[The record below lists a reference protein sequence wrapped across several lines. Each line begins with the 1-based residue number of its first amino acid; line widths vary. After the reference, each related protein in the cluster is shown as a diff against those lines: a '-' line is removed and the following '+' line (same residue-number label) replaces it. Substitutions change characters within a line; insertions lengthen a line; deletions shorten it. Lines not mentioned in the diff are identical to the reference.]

1 MKAIVEFSQI
11 EKKILLIRDQQVLL
25 DYDVAALYEVKTKEV
40 NQAVRN
46 NPDKFPKGYLVELS
60 QDEKNELVKNF
71 DRFNQL
77 KHSTALPI
85 VFTEKGLYMLATIL
99 KSAKATQTTLAI
111 VETFAKLREL
121 SRTVASLSA
130 VREKSG
136 QKLLMQKSGAILAD
150 LLDQEL
156 RVTDAET
163 SMEIDFAVLKFRHT
177 VRRRKTA
184 DGDPR

>member
-11 EKKILLIRDQQVLL
+11 EKKILPIRNQHVLL
-25 DYDVAALYEVKTKEV
+25 DSDVAVLYEVETKRV
-40 NQAVRN
+40 NEAVRN
-46 NPDKFPKGYLVELS
+46 NPDKFPAGYLMELTR
-60 QDEKNELVKNF
+60 DEKNELVENF
-71 DRFNQL
+71 DHLRQL
-77 KHSTALPI
+77 KYSPVLP
-85 VFTEKGLYMLATIL
+85 VAFTEKGLYMLATIL

-130 VREKSG
+130 VREKAG
-136 QKLLMQKSGAILAD
+136 QKSLMQKSGTILAD
-150 LLDQEL
+150 LLDQGL

-177 VRRRKTA
+177 VRRRKAA
-184 DGDPR
+184 DGDKR

>member
-1 MKAIVEFSQI
+1 MKAIVDFSQI
-11 EKKILLIRDQQVLL
+11 EKRILPIRNQHVLL
-25 DYDVAALYEVKTKEV
+25 DSDVAALYAVETKRV
-40 NQAVRN
+40 NEAVRN
-46 NPDKFPKGYLVELS
+46 NPDKFPRGYLLELTR
-60 QDEKNELVKNF
+60 DEKNEVVENF
-71 DRFNQL
+71 DHLRQL
-77 KHSTALPI
+77 KYSPALP
-85 VFTEKGLYMLATIL
+85 VAFTEKGLYMLATIL

-130 VREKSG
+130 VREKSE
-136 QKLLMQKSGAILAD
+136 QKSLMQKSGAILAD

-177 VRRRKTA
+177 VRRKKTA
-184 DGDPR
+184 DDDQR